1 MLSNV
6 VDQAA
11 QAYDIY
17 LIIYVCVGITEA
29 DARGHKQN
37 PLKTQ
42 DFTPFFW
49 NTRYFARN
57 FSISNS
63 ECEKPRI
70 SKFLVRNT

>member
-17 LIIYVCVGITEA
+17 LIIYVCVDITEA

-42 DFTPFFW
+42 DFTPFLK
-49 NTRYFARN
+49 Y
-57 FSISNS
+57 
-63 ECEKPRI
+63 
-70 SKFLVRNT
+70 